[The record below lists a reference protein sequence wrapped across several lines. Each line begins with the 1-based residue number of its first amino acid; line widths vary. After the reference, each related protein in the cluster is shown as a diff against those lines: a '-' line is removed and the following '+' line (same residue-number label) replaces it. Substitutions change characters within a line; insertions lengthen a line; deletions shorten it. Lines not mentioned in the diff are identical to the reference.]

1 MVRQNDLNKARAAFT
16 EQSPTAIMPTAKMP
30 SRGGC
35 FAVPNP
41 TSLNALWRN
50 LDHGKSTTHRA
61 CRLRGNSGRGICRLG
76 HKTMPARA
84 SRDRRNQKSR
94 PGVGGRSCDGFGAGA
109 WAVDFERKQ
118 LVHCARRGGDGAVGG
133 NSAT

>member
-1 MVRQNDLNKARAAFT
+1 MLRQNDLNKARAAFT
-16 EQSPTAIMPTAKMP
+16 EQSPTVIMPTGKMP
-30 SRGGC
+30 SRDGC

-50 LDHGKSTTHRA
+50 LDYGKSTTHRA
-61 CRLRGNSGRGICRLG
+61 CRFRGNSGRGICRLG

-94 PGVGGRSCDGFGAGA
+94 LGVRRRSRNEFGAGA
-109 WAVDFERKQ
+109 WAVDVQRKQ